1 MELVDVLDNRN
12 EYTGSIKG
20 RKELSEGEFRN
31 LVHIWII
38 NSKGEFL
45 LQKRSKLKKHFPNK
59 WSVTSGC
66 TLSKESLV
74 ETCRRECKEE
84 LNVEI
89 DINNLEYEMTFKKD
103 PVIVNVFVL
112 RQDVDIR
119 NVVLQEEEVSDIKF
133 MTKDEIVK
141 LIDSDGAAGSIK
153 YFEFLEK
160 IIDKKME

>member
-45 LQKRSKLKKHFPNK
+45 LQKRSNLKKHFPNK

-84 LNVEI
+84 LNVDI
-89 DINNLEYEMTFKKD
+89 DVENLEYYMSFKKK
-103 PVIVNVFVL
+103 PTVAQIFVL
-112 RQDVDIR
+112 RQNVDLDKVI
-119 NVVLQEEEVSDIKF
+119 VQKEEVS
-133 MTKDEIVK
+133 EVK
-141 LIDSDGAAGSIK
+141 LVTKEELINMINNNECANTINYMNVLFDIID
-153 YFEFLEK
+153 EK
-160 IIDKKME
+160 IG

>member
-45 LQKRSKLKKHFPNK
+45 LQKRSNLKKHFPNK
-59 WSVTSGC
+59 WSVTRGC

-84 LNVEI
+84 FAYCIRWKRRNRRSSKVQGMEYTGNI
-89 DINNLEYEMTFKKD
+89 DIG
-103 PVIVNVFVL
+103 PL
-112 RQDVDIR
+112 RFCGRED
-119 NVVLQEEEVSDIKF
+119 LF
-133 MTKDEIVK
+133 
-141 LIDSDGAAGSIK
+141 
-153 YFEFLEK
+153 
-160 IIDKKME
+160 